1 MIKVDGKVKIASG
14 SVYSFYQFA
23 WPLNDR
29 LTDSRWREM
38 MGLQVDESGYYN
50 YDERV
55 EKPEWTRSYRYS
67 YEWE

>member
-1 MIKVDGKVKIASG
+1 MKIASG